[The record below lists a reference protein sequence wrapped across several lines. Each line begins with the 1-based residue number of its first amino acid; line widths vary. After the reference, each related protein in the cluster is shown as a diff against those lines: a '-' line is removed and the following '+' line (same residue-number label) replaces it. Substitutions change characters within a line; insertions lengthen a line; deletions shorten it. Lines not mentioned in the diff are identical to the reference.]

1 MTGGMDVPRAAR
13 LACSSS
19 EHSGTSY
26 VKKREKV
33 PGEGQRRPWSRTAA
47 EATGGRVLP
56 KTFLLSG
63 GKKGGLGGAEKP
75 VEGRGGRKGPS
86 TLCPLRGQTRH
97 VSCNVLPFV
106 RRVMLCHGTWW
117 RFFCEKTMTL
127 FKPLNCRETVVDP
140 EFGVSQSYTRSPP
153 FPVFCPLV
161 ELINA
166 SLSVIVTVHYN
177 GQGAGERRE
186 TK

>member
-63 GKKGGLGGAEKP
+63 GKKGGLGGAEEP

-140 EFGVSQSYTRSPP
+140 EFGVST
-153 FPVFCPLV
+153 
-161 ELINA
+161 ELHTLA
-166 SLSVIVTVHYN
+166 SLSCFLPPRGSYKRLAFHDRN
-177 GQGAGERRE
+177 FSL
-186 TK
+186 